1 MGSDPLGFSSVSVA
15 EGRHLARGGIGVHQ
29 FDEHMDDVADAIVD
43 YVKRRTRLDPIPLNH
58 PKTVEELDAL
68 CGATITAGGI
78 GGEQALEL
86 FAQHLEP
93 ASLSVDYTKYLSFV
107 PAAPTEA
114 SVLFD
119 VAASA
124 ASIYGGSWL
133 EGAGAIWA
141 ENEALEWIRSLTGMP
156 QSSGGVF
163 VPGGTVGN
171 LSALV
176 AARVAAQERD
186 GDDRPT
192 RYAIVASK
200 ESHSSIKAA
209 ALVMDCDVLLADTD
223 DQRKMTGESVGAL
236 LDEHGDRVCA
246 VVATS
251 GTTNLGIIDDL
262 RSIGEVCRDRNV
274 WFHVDG
280 AYGGAALASDRAH
293 RLFDGLD
300 LADSFIVDPHKWL
313 FAPFDCCALLYR
325 DPDRARDAHMQSA
338 GYLAFL
344 DNYGDWNPSDFA
356 IQLTRRVRGLPFWF
370 SLATYGTDAYTTA
383 IDVTLDL
390 ATEAARQ
397 IKAAPHLELAHDPS
411 LSVVAFTRTG
421 WDAAQYQAWTEKA
434 MASGLAF
441 VTPSRLDGE
450 PIYRFCFVNPRTTN
464 DEIAEIIEA
473 LA

>member
-1 MGSDPLGFSSVSVA
+1 MHD
-15 EGRHLARGGIGVHQ
+15 
-29 FDEHMDDVADAIVD
+29 FDEPMDELAGEIVD
-43 YVKRRTRLDPIPLNH
+43 YVKHRTRLDPIPLNY
-58 PKTVEELDAL
+58 PKTAEELAEL
-68 CGATITAGGI
+68 CGPTITPSGI
-78 GGEQALEL
+78 GGQQALSL
-86 FAQHLEP
+86 FAEHLEP
-93 ASLSVDYTKYLSFV
+93 ASLSVDYSRYLSFV

-114 SVLFD
+114 AILFD

-133 EGAGAIWA
+133 EGAGAIYA
-141 ENEALEWIRSLTGMP
+141 ENEALEWLRTLTGMP
-156 QSSGGVF
+156 EGAGGVF

-176 AARVAAQERD
+176 AARVAAEKRD

-223 DQRKMTGESVGAL
+223 NQRRMTGDSVAAL
-236 LDEHGDRVCA
+236 LDEHGSRVC
-246 VVATS
+246 VVAATS
-251 GTTNLGIIDDL
+251 GTTNLGVIDDL
-262 RSIGEVCRDRNV
+262 RGIGEVCRDREV

-280 AYGGAALASDRAH
+280 AYGGAALASSRAH
-293 RLFDGLD
+293 GLFDGLG

-325 DPDRARDAHMQSA
+325 DPDRARDAHRQSA

-344 DNYGDWNPSDFA
+344 DAYGDWNPSDFA

-370 SLATYGTDAYTTA
+370 SLATYGTDAYAKA
-383 IDVTLDL
+383 IDITLDL
-390 ATEAARQ
+390 AAEAAAQ
-397 IKAAPHLELAHDPS
+397 IEAALYLDLAHDPS
-411 LSVVAFTRTG
+411 LSVVAFTRDG
-421 WDAAQYQAWTEKA
+421 WGPDEYQAWTEKT
-434 MASGLAF
+434 MRSGLAF
-441 VTPSRLDGE
+441 VTPSRLDGKS
-450 PIYRFCFVNPRTTN
+450 IFRFCFVNPRTTAE
-464 DEIAEIIEA
+464 DISAIIAA

>member
-1 MGSDPLGFSSVSVA
+1 M
-15 EGRHLARGGIGVHQ
+15 
-29 FDEHMDDVADAIVD
+29 
-43 YVKRRTRLDPIPLNH
+43 
-58 PKTVEELDAL
+58 
-68 CGATITAGGI
+68 
-78 GGEQALEL
+78 
-86 FAQHLEP
+86 
-93 ASLSVDYTKYLSFV
+93 
-107 PAAPTEA
+107 
-114 SVLFD
+114 LFD

-209 ALVMDCDVLLADTD
+209 ALVMDCDVLLADTN
-223 DQRKMTGESVGAL
+223 DQRKMTGESVAAI

-246 VVATS
+246 VAATS

-280 AYGGAALASDRAH
+280 AYGGAALASDQTH
-293 RLFDGLD
+293 GLFDGLE

-344 DNYGDWNPSDFA
+344 DSYGDWNPSDFA

-370 SLATYGTDAYTTA
+370 SLATYGTDAYATA
-383 IDVTLDL
+383 IDITLDL

-397 IKAAPHLELAHDPS
+397 IEAAPHLELAHDPS

-421 WDAAQYQAWTEKA
+421 WDAAQYQAWTEKV